1 MPKGEMRRNVY
12 EPGKERVKSIPAEE
26 GDYTLDLEDY
36 GKPGLKGWKVKNPKK
51 FPNRMVRFSMRDT
64 EDEVTGK
71 EKKVFEFFSAS
82 PAAFFKVA
90 DFAAA
95 VGYPESLDLPQPSSP
110 RETAEVRECCEAIEA
125 LLKWV
130 KDQEKPVNA
139 RISIEE
145 YKGKEGNK
153 VADWL
158 PSEEE
163 VSTDTDT
170 DEEEVKPKKGKA
182 KKPPADEDDDTDEDD
197 ADEDADDADSDD
209 DAEPDEDD
217 DSDDEPEDDEAEEVK
232 PAKGKVKVSQKVLP
246 LGTKKAPKAAPKK
259 AKK

>member
-158 PSEEE
+158 PSDEE
-163 VSTDTDT
+163 VVADDAE
-170 DEEEVKPKKGKA
+170 DEEEVKPKKRKA
-182 KKPPADEDDDTDEDD
+182 KAAPSDEDTEEDD
-197 ADEDADDADSDD
+197 ADEDADDSDSDDD

-217 DSDDEPEDDEAEEVK
+217 DSDDADSDDDEAEEVK

-246 LGTKKAPKAAPKK
+246 LGTKKTPKPAPKK